1 MKTPLSLLVLIALP
15 AVASA
20 FGITAWTYQE
30 MQDKADLVAIAEVI
44 SSNDTSEKM
53 KPDDLSPRNVIGVE
67 TRFKVNAILKGGKYV
82 KEFVLHHYRMGKI
95 PVTDFEWVDA
105 GRSYGPAPFG
115 RHECYLLFLSL
126 EPDGRYAPVSGQ
138 GFSARASIVRLNS
151 SNKYSHDYPTYSG
164 PGYYTLP
171 SGRVSLFPPSR
182 N

>member
-20 FGITAWTYQE
+20 FGITVWTYQE

-53 KPDDLSPRNVIGVE
+53 KLDDLSPRNVIGVE
-67 TRFKVNAILKGGKYV
+67 TRFKVTAVLKGGRYV
-82 KEFVLHHYRMGKI
+82 KEFVLHHYRMGEI
-95 PVTDFEWVDA
+95 TVNDVGLVGV
-105 GRSYGPAPFG
+105 GRSYGTAPFARG
-115 RHECYLLFLSL
+115 ECYLLFLTL

-151 SNKYSHDYPTYSG
+151 SNKYWHDYPTSQGNSLLG
-164 PGYYTLP
+164 PG
-171 SGRVSLFPPSR
+171 RFSLFPPSR

>member
-1 MKTPLSLLVLIALP
+1 MKTLFTLLLLISLP
-15 AVASA
+15 AVVSA
-20 FGITAWTYQE
+20 RGVLPWTYQE
-30 MQDKADLVAIAEVI
+30 MQDKADLVTIAEVI
-44 SSNDTSEKM
+44 SSTDTSEKIR
-53 KPDDLSPRNVIGVE
+53 PDDFSPSKVIGVE
-67 TRFKVNAILKGGKYV
+67 TRFKVTAILKGGKYL
-82 KEFVLHHYRMGKI
+82 KEFVLHHYRLGEI
-95 PVTDFEWVDA
+95 TLTDFEYFDI

-138 GFSARASIVRLNS
+138 GFAARASIVRLNS
-151 SNKYSHDYPTYSG
+151 TNKYMHDYPTYSG